1 MGFPVVNTPKFFIP
15 LPLGNDWN
23 RLHPAA
29 VIEAVEELPGRNSAL
44 VHLKVLAPDSFAK
57 KYPRVA
63 RLVFTECAGPARELD
78 EDEYMHLL
86 DPLKSKT
93 LLLKEFKSEQSIPN
107 PSCLSNHQ

>member
-1 MGFPVVNTPKFFIP
+1 MSLHVDSIPKFFVP
-15 LPLGNDWN
+15 LPLGNEWN

-29 VIEAVEELPGRNSAL
+29 VIEAVEELPGQNSTL

-57 KYPRVA
+57 QYPRVA

-93 LLLKEFKSEQSIPN
+93 HLPKEVKSEQLIPN
-107 PSCLSNHQ
+107 PTSLSNHQ